1 VTTLLDQ
8 GALTAARTWCA
19 SAPVEVH
26 ERIGSTNDRVSELA
40 AEGAPEGTLVVARL
54 QTAGRGRRGR
64 TWASPLG
71 GLYFSFLLRPSA
83 ETLRSGLPATLVAG
97 LALCQALE
105 GLTPPE
111 VQPELKWPN
120 DVLIRGKK
128 VSGILGEM
136 SRDDAGAALVLGLG
150 VNVGAAELPTE
161 LASTATRLPDLGAT
175 PAPEEVLGAF
185 FASFGPLWTK
195 LTCSAT
201 SAAAR
206 DSLLREAARRMPSL
220 GGPIRLHLP
229 NEVVEGV
236 FRGLSP
242 SGGLILEREGE
253 AKTYLAG
260 DVEAARPQR

>member
-1 VTTLLDQ
+1 VTTLLDE
-8 GALTAARTWCA
+8 GALIAARTWCA

-26 ERIGSTNDRVSELA
+26 ERIGSTNDRVAELA

-64 TWASPLG
+64 TWASPEG
-71 GLYFSFLLRPSA
+71 GLYFSFLLRPSEEA
-83 ETLRSGLPATLVAG
+83 LRSGLPATLVAG

-111 VQPELKWPN
+111 AQPELKWPN
-120 DVLIRGKK
+120 DVLIQGKK

-136 SRDDAGAALVLGLG
+136 SRDDAGPSLVLGLG
-150 VNVGAAELPTE
+150 VNVGAAELPAE
-161 LASTATRLPDLGAT
+161 LDSTATRLPAVGAT

-185 FASFGPLWTK
+185 FARFGPLWTE
-195 LTCSAT
+195 LSENPQG
-201 SAAAR
+201 SR
-206 DSLLREAARRMPSL
+206 DSFLGEAARRMPSL
-220 GGPIRLHLP
+220 GRTIRLHLP

-236 FRGLSP
+236 FRGLSAT
-242 SGGLILEREGE
+242 GGLILEREGA

-260 DVEAARPQR
+260 DVEAARPQL